1 MARDDKGRF
10 IKEGAAKART
20 YKESLEDMVKS
31 GQVLDGLFQKL
42 AERGAMM
49 KEATEGTKDNFE
61 DQVDIAKDLL
71 ENTKNIFNVD
81 LKGRDLSKDI
91 AQAKADGREE
101 DELVLISL
109 NEQIKK
115 QKILQDTANKQKEE
129 TNEKLSKAQS
139 FLEVIPGIGGSLSD
153 ALGKA
158 GKVYEDTLGEYLAD
172 GPMEFKA
179 LGTAAKGAGLAI
191 AAYIGKNL
199 FESMQGMGA
208 GLMDILSRPE
218 FIFFGAES
226 RAIADEFG
234 NMNESSLTLGLNM
247 KMMSIFSGVTAEN
260 QAKIMGMMAA
270 TSDLSL
276 EALHSQMAS
285 YKQAG
290 VPFKAIMEDV
300 AGNTEFF
307 AKFSKDGG
315 ANIFDAAKRAKE
327 LGINLGD
334 VSSISSSLLDFESS
348 IENQM
353 KAQVL
358 LGRNLNLDKARQ
370 LAFTGDAVGLQNEVM
385 RLVGS
390 EAEFNKMNYLQRE
403 ALAGAIGLSVERM
416 SALVREESKAKKNTD
431 SWFNSTVGIVAAI
444 GGALGMLIGGLTGGA
459 GFARMVGYGMSGVAA
474 GGAIGKLASTV
485 TPKLAEGGIV
495 NTPTLALIGEK
506 GPEAVVPLGAGGAKV
521 DMKET
526 NQLLRAL
533 LGSSEKQVNRLGDI
547 GTS

>member
-1 MARDDKGRF
+1 MADKLFSSDLRAMERALNEAEVPAQNLVRAFTDLDKHARNLSDSTDELQEQFGEVVDITKKLF
-10 IKEGAAKART
+10 AQEKSILQTNIQNVDITKEITKATKQNNHAHAKYLKSIEGEFNKKKLIQKETMKQLDTIGKVQSVASKIPGVGSALSSIIGDFGDS
-20 YKESLEDMVKS
+20 YKE
-31 GQVLDGLFQKL
+31 
-42 AERGAMM
+42 A
-49 KEATEGTKDNFE
+49 
-61 DQVDIAKDLL
+61 VDDPKTRP
-71 ENTKNIFNVD
+71 E
-81 LKGRDLSKDI
+81 
-91 AQAKADGREE
+91 
-101 DELVLISL
+101 
-109 NEQIKK
+109 
-115 QKILQDTANKQKEE
+115 
-129 TNEKLSKAQS
+129 
-139 FLEVIPGIGGSLSD
+139 
-153 ALGKA
+153 ALGK
-158 GKVYEDTLGEYLAD
+158 GLK
-172 GPMEFKA
+172 
-179 LGTAAKGAGLAI
+179 TAFKGAGLAI

-208 GLMDILSRPE
+208 GLMDVLSRPE

-370 LAFTGDAVGLQNEVM
+370 LAFTGDTVGLQDEIL
-385 RLVGS
+385 RQVGS

-403 ALAGAIGLSVERM
+403 ALAGAVGLSVERM
-416 SALVREESKAKKNTD
+416 SALVRQEESAAAAGKKNYVT
-431 SWFNSTVGIVAAI
+431 FAALGALLVGIAGAVIGAI
-444 GGALGMLIGGLTGGA
+444 TMGVGVKKALSGAWKGGLGGAAVGA
-459 GFARMVGYGMSGVAA
+459 GLGVGAA
-474 GGAIGKLASTV
+474 KMGNKVPGLQ
-485 TPKLAEGGIV
+485 EGGIV
-495 NTPTLALIGEK
+495 ATPMIANIAER
-506 GPEAVVPLGAGGAKV
+506 GPEAVVPLPRDGMKV
-521 DMKET
+521 DMAQT
-526 NQLLRAL
+526 NLLL
-533 LGSSEKQVNRLGDI
+533 ERLIRKVGDM
-547 GTS
+547 GVSA

>member
-1 MARDDKGRF
+1 MADKLFSSDLRAMERALNEAEVPAQNLVRAFTDLDKHARNLSDSTDELQEQFGEVVDITKKLF
-10 IKEGAAKART
+10 AQEKSILQTNIQNVDITKEITKATKQNNHAHAKYLKSIEGEFNKKKLIQKETMKQLDTIGKVQSVASKIPGVGSALSSIIGDFGDS
-20 YKESLEDMVKS
+20 YKE
-31 GQVLDGLFQKL
+31 
-42 AERGAMM
+42 A
-49 KEATEGTKDNFE
+49 
-61 DQVDIAKDLL
+61 VDDPKTRP
-71 ENTKNIFNVD
+71 E
-81 LKGRDLSKDI
+81 
-91 AQAKADGREE
+91 
-101 DELVLISL
+101 
-109 NEQIKK
+109 
-115 QKILQDTANKQKEE
+115 
-129 TNEKLSKAQS
+129 
-139 FLEVIPGIGGSLSD
+139 
-153 ALGKA
+153 ALGK
-158 GKVYEDTLGEYLAD
+158 GLK
-172 GPMEFKA
+172 
-179 LGTAAKGAGLAI
+179 TAFKGAGLAI

-208 GLMDILSRPE
+208 GLMDVLSRPE

-270 TSDLSL
+270 TSGSSL
-276 EALHSQMAS
+276 TTLHAQMKT

-334 VSSISSSLLDFESS
+334 VSSISNSLLDFESS
-348 IENQM
+348 IEKQM
-353 KAQVL
+353 EAQVL

-370 LAFTGDAVGLQNEVM
+370 LAFTGDNVGLQNEIL
-385 RLVGS
+385 RQVGS

-403 ALAGAIGLSVERM
+403 ALAGAIGLSVERLG
-416 SALVREESKAKKNTD
+416 ALVRVEKEGNEEAKSKFMSFVGIGAVVLGIAGALAALFSRKKLVDMAKGAAKGAVIGAGVGTAAYGISKA
-431 SWFNSTVGIVAAI
+431 A
-444 GGALGMLIGGLTGGA
+444 
-459 GFARMVGYGMSGVAA
+459 
-474 GGAIGKLASTV
+474 
-485 TPKLAEGGIV
+485 PKLAKGGIV
-495 NTPTLALIGEK
+495 NTPTLAMIGER

-547 GTS
+547 GTA